1 MRRRGSSAR
10 GWTDDATKKGDRMK
24 THLLRASALAGM
36 AGFMI
41 IGQANAQTTT
51 SSNGDAVE
59 ALVSTGSRIP
69 RIATEGPAPVTVITS
84 DSIKAAGFNSV
95 PDVMRSLTQ
104 NGGETQTQQS
114 SSGMDWTP
122 GAQQVDLRGLGPTHT
137 LVLVNGRRLA
147 DFPQPYNGKSAF
159 TDTSS
164 IPLGMI
170 DRIEVLSGSASAVYG
185 SDAISGVVNF
195 NLKKKVDGTTVDV
208 TFGDYEHGGGASKR
222 VNVSTGY
229 SKGDFSLAI
238 GGEFVDQH
246 PMWAYDRAIQDSTKD
261 SPSRRTAI
269 ARRDFL
275 RIDPSEDVYV
285 DPGANTCKALSRL
298 NNGSIEYASRPGW
311 GPDGDPGFYCGSYS
325 SIGYGTIVSERKS
338 ANVVASLN
346 YAPRDTLS
354 FFADISAG
362 YSRTR
367 QFQDV
372 LNWEYQDA
380 KGSEDG
386 IFYNQFS
393 GGLDEWHRNFT
404 PEEMGGLNNGFIKNV
419 SRTFS
424 ITPGVKGALGG
435 GWNYEA
441 FYNFSQ
447 YRSSISWPK
456 VVAAKANAFFLG
468 PQLGV
473 DPDTGY
479 AIFNAD
485 PARLYKPLTT
495 AEYDSITA
503 RTTYEPVARQQGVSF
518 QINQAELFRLPAG
531 PVGFAAVAE
540 YGHQSY
546 KLGLDPLA
554 TVNYYYHLRDADG
567 SGARDH
573 WGAGY
578 EFRAPLLSTVE
589 LSTAGRYDSYKYD
602 SNTIDK
608 FTYNGGV
615 EWRPMKTL
623 LLRAA
628 YGTGFRAP
636 DLHYVFAKEGI
647 SHPSGT
653 DYYRCRVEQPGQ
665 DIGDCSYAD
674 EGLVKVRLGNLDL
687 KPETSKS
694 FNYGAVWSPVR
705 NFDISVDYFRV
716 QLDNAVLDMSL
727 DSVLRQEADCRI
739 GQTSA
744 GTPVS
749 VGSPTCVDALARVK
763 RNPLTAAINPGAISS
778 VTINPINVATE
789 RTTGVDVA
797 AHYRLPTSAL
807 GVFDFSLAH
816 TWVHNHTSRQYP
828 GDPIKNELAFD
839 SGYDIPRTKSSASIN
854 WRLNAL
860 SVGLHGQRLSRIP
873 NYNNDGWTKATYMVN
888 GTVQYDLTD
897 RTRLSLAVDN
907 LFDQKPPRD
916 PTYSGYPYYDTSWF
930 SATGRSYYLQLTHKF
945 GGASG
950 L

>member
-1 MRRRGSSAR
+1 
-10 GWTDDATKKGDRMK
+10 MK
-24 THLLRASALAGM
+24 TQLLRASALAGA
-36 AGFMI
+36 AGLLI
-41 IGQANAQTTT
+41 VGQAIAQTAPAAGA
-51 SSNGDAVE
+51 NDDAVE
-59 ALVSTGSRIP
+59 ALVVTGSRIP
-69 RIATEGPAPVTVITS
+69 RVATEGPAPVTVITS

-122 GAQQVDLRGLGPTHT
+122 GAQQVDLRGLGPNHT
-137 LVLVNGRRLA
+137 LVLVNGRRIA
-147 DFPQPYNGKSAF
+147 DFPLPYNGKSAF

-208 TFGDYEHGGGASKR
+208 TLGGYEHGGGASQR
-222 VNVSTGY
+222 VNISSGY
-229 SKGDFSLAI
+229 SKDNFDLVI
-238 GGEFVDQH
+238 GGEFVNQR
-246 PMWAYDRAIQDSTKD
+246 PMWAYDRDIQDSTKD
-261 SPSRRTAI
+261 SPSSRTAI

-275 RIDPSEDVYV
+275 RMDPSEDVYV
-285 DPGANTCKALSRL
+285 DPGANTCKALSKL
-298 NNGSIEYASRPGW
+298 NGGSIEYVSRPGW
-311 GPDGDPGFYCGSYS
+311 GAYDADLDDYGPGYYCGSYS

-380 KGSEDG
+380 NGSEDG
-386 IFYNQFS
+386 IFYNQFT
-393 GGLDEWHRNFT
+393 GALDLWHRNFT
-404 PEEMGGLNNGFIKNV
+404 PEEMGGLNKGFIKNV
-419 SRTFS
+419 SKTFS
-424 ITPGVKGALGG
+424 ITPGVKGSLGG
-435 GWNYEA
+435 GWDYEA

-456 VVAAKANAFFLG
+456 VVTSKATALFLG
-468 PQLGV
+468 SQLGV
-473 DPDTGY
+473 DADSGY
-479 AIFNAD
+479 PIFNAD
-485 PARLYKPLTT
+485 PARLYTPLTT
-495 AEYDSITA
+495 AEFDSITA
-503 RTTYEPVARQQGVSF
+503 RTTYKPVARQQGVSF
-518 QINQAELFRLPAG
+518 QINQAELFHLPAG

-554 TVNYYYHLRDADG
+554 TVNYYYGLRDADG
-567 SGARDH
+567 SGSRDH
-573 WGAGY
+573 WGVGY
-578 EFRAPLLSTVE
+578 EFRAPLLSSLE
-589 LSTAGRYDSYKYD
+589 LSTAGRYDSYKYGG
-602 SNTIDK
+602 NTIDK

-615 EWRPMKTL
+615 EWRPVKTL
-623 LLRAA
+623 LLRGA

-653 DYYRCRVEQPGQ
+653 DYYRCRTEEPDE

-674 EGLVKVRLGNLDL
+674 DGLVKVRLGNAKL

-716 QLDNAVLDMSL
+716 QLNNAVLDMSL

-744 GTPVS
+744 GTAIS
-749 VGSPTCVDALARVK
+749 ITSPTCVDALARVK
-763 RNPLTAAINPGAISS
+763 RNPLSAAINPGAIST

-789 RTTGVDVA
+789 RTTGIDVA
-797 AHYRLPTSAL
+797 AHYRWPTDSL
-807 GVFDFSLAH
+807 GTFDFSIAH

-828 GDPIKNELAFD
+828 GDPIENQLAFD
-839 SGYDIPRTKSSASIN
+839 SGYDIPRTKSSAAIN
-854 WRLNAL
+854 WRLNGL
-860 SVGLHGQRLSRIP
+860 SVGLHGQRLDRVP
-873 NYNNDGWTKATYMVN
+873 NYAEDGWTKATYMVN
-888 GTVQYDLTD
+888 ATVQYEIND

-907 LFDQKPPRD
+907 LLDKDPPRD

-930 SATGRSYYLQLTHKF
+930 SSTGRSYYLQLTHKF